1 MNRPVLIGI
10 AAGILL
16 AGLILSPLPSLFS
29 AEAQNAPVGKTK
41 KVTMIASEVDV
52 QVAPDNALHPGGVMY
67 KAMVFNG
74 TIPGPVVSVDQGD
87 TVEFTLINQGNVIHS
102 MDFHAGDGTT
112 QAVGANASE
121 HGSNVQPGESVT
133 WSWTPKY
140 AGAFFYH
147 CGADGLNGV
156 WEHIANGMYGGV
168 VVHPRDEQPAKEFY
182 VVFGEIYS
190 NNVNGVFT
198 PANGTG
204 SFDVGKFL
212 TGNPDIVMTNGMAHK
227 YVPAIGS
234 YAKIDLNPDAQ
245 VFKVKPGELTR
256 WYVINAGPNDGVAFH
271 FISGIL
277 NVHDGS
283 VQSRFGTQVTNDES
297 WWIPPGSGSVIEVT
311 FPDAG
316 IYVGVDHAM
325 NDVLK
330 GAAFAVLATPNS
342 SAEDHPAGTMVPP
355 KGSDM
360 VSGPPFTAG
369 NATAGNATSGAAAN
383 ATEGAASNATE
394 AATEP
399 AAQNQTLSVVN
410 ATGAGGNTTANLA
423 AGAPDTAA
431 QVGTNATS
439 GGAATSGTNATT
451 GAATTAAAA
460 TSGGAATTGPAATT
474 SGATPATSGTNTTSG
489 GANGAAATGAGT
501 SVSIAP
507 GSSSLTDTAFQ
518 PNPASVSVGD
528 TVTWT
533 NNDSQPH
540 TVVSGSNGTPD
551 GKFDSSPNFN
561 PLIVPGGTF
570 EHTFTEA
577 GDYPYYC
584 ALHPNMVGTVSVS

>member
-10 AAGILL
+10 VAGILL

-29 AEAQNAPVGKTK
+29 SADAQNAPAGKTK
-41 KVTMIASEVDV
+41 KVTMIASEEDV
-52 QVAPDNALHPGGVMY
+52 QVAPDNALHPGGVTY

-87 TVEFTLINQGNVIHS
+87 TVEFTLKNEGNVIHS

-133 WSWTPKY
+133 WTWTPKY
-140 AGAFFYH
+140 AGAFYYH

-256 WYVINAGPNDGVAFH
+256 WYVFSAGPNDGVAFH
-271 FISGIL
+271 FISGII

-283 VQSRFGTQVTNDES
+283 VQSRFGTQVTNDET
-297 WWIPPGSGSVIEVT
+297 WWIPPGSGSVIET
-311 FPDAG
+311 IFPDAG

-330 GAAFAVLATPNS
+330 GGAFAVLATPNS

-355 KGSDM
+355 RGSDM
-360 VSGPPFTAG
+360 VSGPPF
-369 NATAGNATSGAAAN
+369 TAGNATSGAAAN
-383 ATEGAASNATE
+383 ATEGAAANATE

-423 AGAPDTAA
+423 AGAPNTAA
-431 QVGTNATS
+431 QVGTNATTS
-439 GGAATSGTNATT
+439 PETSLGQLANENTNATTGAETLNTTSGTNAT
-451 GAATTAAAA
+451 
-460 TSGGAATTGPAATT
+460 SGGAT
-474 SGATPATSGTNTTSG
+474 
-489 GANGAAATGAGT
+489 GAAATGAGT
-501 SVSIAP
+501 SVSIVP

-518 PNPASVSVGD
+518 PNPASVKVGD

-577 GDYPYYC
+577 GEYPYYC